1 MINLEIPKKFK
12 PLASQANQ
20 VATEVFRPISRKYD
34 AAEHA
39 YPKELDMLASL
50 IDGMNEGS
58 DIGGAGAA
66 GVRREAN
73 GDDDG
78 ENRNGSNLSTV
89 LGIIELCW
97 GDVGLLLSMPRQ
109 GLGNSAIASVA
120 TEEQLEHYG
129 GKWAAMAIT
138 EPEAGSDSAA
148 IRTTA
153 ELDGD
158 EYVLNGE
165 KIFVTSGDRADLIV
179 VWATLD
185 RSKGR
190 AAIKS
195 FIVERDNPGLKLD
208 RLEHKLGIRASD
220 TANFTLQ
227 DCRVPKEALLGDPEV
242 DGKKGFAGA
251 MQTFDNTRPLV
262 AAMAV
267 GVARAA
273 LEETRERLAEA
284 GRRGRLRHPRP
295 LPARRRGALPGDGGR
310 LRGGLAADPAGRLD
324 GRQRQAQLAAGL
336 DGQGQGRPHLRRR
349 RPRLRRALRQRRL
362 RRERAAR
369 EVGPRREDPR
379 HLRGDPAD
387 PAADRRPP
395 AARQELAANCGNR
408 RGSGCPS
415 PETVAAGAARLSV
428 RRGTTRQATRSPE
441 GIGRGPPP
449 IFVRQ
454 TAGREPDRG
463 LDGASPASRLGIV
476 AVDARGRTGGTG
488 TSAN

>member
-1 MINLEIPKKFK
+1 MINLETPTKFQ
-12 PLASQANQ
+12 PLVDQARQ

-34 AAEHA
+34 LEEHA

-58 DIGGAGAA
+58 DIGGAGAG
-66 GVRREAN
+66 GVRRESKE
-73 GDDDG
+73 DG
-78 ENRNGSNLSTV
+78 GNRNGSNLSTV

-97 GDVGLLLSMPRQ
+97 GDLGLLLSLPRQ

-120 TEEQLEHYG
+120 TDVQLERYG

-165 KIFVTSGDRADLIV
+165 KIFVTSGDRAELIV

-208 RLEHKLGIRASD
+208 RLEHKLGIRSSD
-220 TANFTLQ
+220 TANFTLM
-227 DCRVPKEALLGDPEV
+227 DCRVPKDALLGRPEI
-242 DGKKGFAGA
+242 DTKHGFGGA

-273 LEETRERLAEA
+273 LEETRARLEEA
-284 GRRGRLRHPRP
+284 GVEIDDDA
-295 LPARRRGALPGDGGR
+295 PAFSQGA
-310 LRGGLAADPAGRLD
+310 A
-324 GRQRQAQLAAGL
+324 
-336 DGQGQGRPHLRRR
+336 
-349 RPRLRRALRQRRL
+349 
-362 RRERAAR
+362 AAR
-369 EVGPRREDPR
+369 FLEME
-379 HLRGDPAD
+379 AD
-387 PAADRRPP
+387 Y
-395 AARQELAANCGNR
+395 E
-408 RGSGCPS
+408 
-415 PETVAAGAARLSV
+415 AARLL
-428 RRGTTRQATRSPE
+428 TLQAAWMADNAQPNSL
-441 GIGRGPPP
+441 
-449 IFVRQ
+449 Q
-454 TAGREPDRG
+454 ASMAKAKAGRTCVDVTLGCVELCGSVGYSENG
-463 LDGASPASRLGIV
+463 LLEKWARDAKILDIFEGTQEIQLLIV
-476 AVDARGRTGGTG
+476 ARQLLGKSSSELR
-488 TSAN
+488 

>member
-12 PLASQANQ
+12 PLANQANQ

-34 AAEHA
+34 EAEHA

-66 GVRREAN
+66 GVRREKS
-73 GDDDG
+73 DDG
-78 ENRNGSNLSTV
+78 SNRNGSNLSTV

-120 TEEQLEHYG
+120 TEEQLKHYG

-185 RSKGR
+185 RDKGR

-208 RLEHKLGIRASD
+208 RLEHKLGIRSSD
-220 TANFTLQ
+220 TANFILQ
-227 DCRVPKEALLGDPEV
+227 DCRVPKDALLGDPEV
-242 DGKKGFAGA
+242 KEKGFAGV
-251 MQTFDNTRPLV
+251 METFDNTRPLV
-262 AAMAV
+262 AAMAL
-267 GVARAA
+267 GVTRAA
-273 LEETRERLAEA
+273 LEETRRRLEEA
-284 GRRGRLRHPRP
+284 GVEIDYDM
-295 LPARRRGALPGDGGR
+295 PALGQH
-310 LRGGLAADPAGRLD
+310 AAAARYLEMESDYEAAQLLTLQAAWMADNGKPNSLQASMAKAKAGRTCVDVTLGCVELCGSVGYGEGELLEKWARDAKILD
-324 GRQRQAQLAAGL
+324 IFEGTQQIQLL
-336 DGQGQGRPHLRRR
+336 I
-349 RPRLRRALRQRRL
+349 
-362 RRERAAR
+362 
-369 EVGPRREDPR
+369 V
-379 HLRGDPAD
+379 
-387 PAADRRPP
+387 
-395 AARQELAANCGNR
+395 ARQLLGKSSSELR
-408 RGSGCPS
+408 
-415 PETVAAGAARLSV
+415 
-428 RRGTTRQATRSPE
+428 
-441 GIGRGPPP
+441 
-449 IFVRQ
+449 
-454 TAGREPDRG
+454 
-463 LDGASPASRLGIV
+463 
-476 AVDARGRTGGTG
+476 
-488 TSAN
+488 